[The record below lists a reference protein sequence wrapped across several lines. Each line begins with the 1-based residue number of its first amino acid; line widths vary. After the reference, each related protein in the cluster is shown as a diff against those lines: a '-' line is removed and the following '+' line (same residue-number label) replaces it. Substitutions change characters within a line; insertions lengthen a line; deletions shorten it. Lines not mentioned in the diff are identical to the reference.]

1 MQIQTVLLTSFLFYC
16 VWSENTDFHGEE
28 LIDPFD
34 MLHYDAAS
42 QTMKTSKQRKITA
55 LLKKYL
61 KRTLEN
67 FEKLDQPIADEDAQ
81 YHAEIT
87 FSSQTLRDFLKCI
100 KESDCDPTILEKHL
114 QNIHFRLKTD
124 DDNNSEDTFPMFFD
138 RFLEVAIFSY
148 IIVGFLNLVKDFT
161 LSNWLV
167 CIIAL
172 VCKFF
177 WACDFKVFNG
187 LQSQWKDAIE
197 DISVIIYLIILE
209 VTVTLALTCFR
220 EMQKCLKKIFHRK
233 QNLQI
238 QHMPQNLEDLN
249 LSFGVQEVPIAHVN
263 YEGPG
268 QEPNQEQSSDQS
280 PERPQRRPK
289 SNNDG
294 FKNSEKDR
302 EQLLKQQKGPKDY
315 IRSSTTTAV
324 PKLLDNENQQGME
337 DLSDSFGETFKNI
350 DSGIEG
356 SSGSLSFVV
365 IEEDS

>member
-1 MQIQTVLLTSFLFYC
+1 MEIQTVLLTSFLFYC

-209 VTVTLALTCFR
+209 VTVTLAL
-220 EMQKCLKKIFHRK
+220 
-233 QNLQI
+233 
-238 QHMPQNLEDLN
+238 
-249 LSFGVQEVPIAHVN
+249 
-263 YEGPG
+263 
-268 QEPNQEQSSDQS
+268 DQS

>member
-1 MQIQTVLLTSFLFYC
+1 MEIQTVLLTSFLFSC
-16 VWSENTDFHGEE
+16 VWSGNTDFHGEE
-28 LIDPFD
+28 LIDPSD

-55 LLKKYL
+55 VLKQYL
-61 KRTLEN
+61 TRTLEN
-67 FEKLDQPIADEDAQ
+67 FEKLGQPIAEENAQ

-100 KESDCDPTILEKHL
+100 KESDCDPTILEKNL

-138 RFLEVAIFSY
+138 TFLEVAIFFY
-148 IIVGFLNLVKDFT
+148 LIVGFLDLVKDFT
-161 LSNWLV
+161 LSKWLV
-167 CIIAL
+167 CIITL
-172 VCKFF
+172 VWNFF
-177 WACDFKVFNG
+177 WACDYKT
-187 LQSQWKDAIE
+187 
-197 DISVIIYLIILE
+197 Y
-209 VTVTLALTCFR
+209 FR
-220 EMQKCLKKIFHRK
+220 EMQKCFKKIFHRK

-263 YEGPG
+263 DEGPG
-268 QEPNQEQSSDQS
+268 QEPNREQSSGQS

-289 SNNDG
+289 SNTDG

-302 EQLLKQQKGPKDY
+302 EQLLKQQKGSKDY
-315 IRSSTTTAV
+315 ITSTAV
-324 PKLLDNENQQGME
+324 PKLLDYENQQEME
-337 DLSDSFGETFKNI
+337 DLLNSFGETFKNV